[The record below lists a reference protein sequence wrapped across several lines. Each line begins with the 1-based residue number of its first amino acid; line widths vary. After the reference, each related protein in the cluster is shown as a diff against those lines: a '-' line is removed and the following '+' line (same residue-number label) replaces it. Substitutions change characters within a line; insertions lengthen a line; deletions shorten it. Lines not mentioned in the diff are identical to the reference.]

1 MTGAGEPVQD
11 PAPGQ
16 EELAFGLDAPLHAVM
31 QTTRAMRKLKPDPV
45 PEELLVKLVE
55 AASWAPSGANT
66 QTYSWLIVTER
77 DQIAALEPLWRK
89 VFDLYIST
97 FARLPSET
105 MAKEQKERMYKAVE
119 YQAEHFREIPALMVA
134 CYDMSKQRRGLVGE
148 WRGAL
153 RAGTSLG
160 LGEQA
165 TVLRSLKRSADVGE
179 AASIFPAVQNLLL
192 SARALGL
199 GATMTTWHLMLESR
213 FKRVLGIP
221 SAVNTYAIIPVGWP
235 RGRFGPVRRKP
246 VDQAIHWQQW

>member
-1 MTGAGEPVQD
+1 MNDPDEQRETRAPAQD
-11 PAPGQ
+11 D
-16 EELAFGLDAPLHAVM
+16 LAFGLDAPLHAVM
-31 QTTRAMRKLKPDPV
+31 RTTRAMRRLKPDPV
-45 PEELLVKLVE
+45 PEELLVGLVE

-66 QTYSWLIVTER
+66 QTYSWLVVTER
-77 DQIAALEPLWRK
+77 EQIAALEPLWRK
-89 VFDLYIST
+89 VFELYMST

-105 MAKEQKERMYKAVE
+105 MAPEQKERMYRAVG

-134 CYDMSKQRRGLVGE
+134 CYDMSRQRRGLLGE
-148 WRGAL
+148 WRGAIE
-153 RAGTSLG
+153 AGGSLSR
-160 LGEQA
+160 GEQA

-221 SAVNTYAIIPVGWP
+221 RTVNTYAIVPVGWP

-246 VDQAIHWQQW
+246 VEQAIHWQRW